1 MALLQRL
8 NVKANQKKH
17 GHEYLNHVNGMTYY
31 VICTEQNG
39 CKKWNI
45 SATKGSTD
53 YTNETSRYI
62 QKHLNFFHK
71 MVQKRQTNKI
81 LVYHVRVYGAY
92 TQ

>member
-1 MALLQRL
+1 
-8 NVKANQKKH
+8 
-17 GHEYLNHVNGMTYY
+17 MTYY

-45 SATKGSTD
+45 CATKGSTD

-62 QKHLNFFHK
+62 QKHLNSFHK